1 MAKVAA
7 NGGSDPIEDATATET
22 ELRVDVASQPG
33 DKTASTCDIEAL
45 LEKVARALG
54 KKRMLANAQEL
65 AFNLAREGG
74 ETYDS
79 KGTVTIDKEITF
91 EAPGRVAVL
100 VRELRVN
107 LDKLLSDKIAQPSLE
122 IASHPVLAAIVN
134 LITTERAGFS

>member
-7 NGGSDPIEDATATET
+7 NGGSDPIEDATATEM

-65 AFNLAREGG
+65 ACTARGVCVG
-74 ETYDS
+74 QRVYFVV
-79 KGTVTIDKEITF
+79 VTAF
-91 EAPGRVAVL
+91 CRRCG
-100 VRELRVN
+100 
-107 LDKLLSDKIAQPSLE
+107 
-122 IASHPVLAAIVN
+122 AS
-134 LITTERAGFS
+134 